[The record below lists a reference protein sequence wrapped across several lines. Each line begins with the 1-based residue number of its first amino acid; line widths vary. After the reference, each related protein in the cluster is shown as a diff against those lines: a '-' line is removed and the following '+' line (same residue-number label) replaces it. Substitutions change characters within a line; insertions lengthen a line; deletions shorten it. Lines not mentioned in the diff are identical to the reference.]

1 MERFRLNTPYPMRLN
16 TLSTPFVQQSRLDP
30 NTQMRVITD
39 PLLNM
44 SYRRQFEEYQQNI
57 FTETLGRVEGTA
69 IGAGLGAGIGTIIG
83 AIASFLLPD
92 FGLLIPAGT
101 AAGAA
106 IAGTTA
112 TTAGAAAAT
121 AATTFVGLKT
131 IGTVAGAT
139 IGATGGLIS
148 SDYTTHHA
156 TMDIINNTIIASFK
170 QNPAMGVLNS
180 LAFTGKSM
188 DLLMGGEAIRATISA
203 AITGNNMFEN
213 IARAYGTHEDGRTEY
228 DFSVI
233 REQIG
238 LDLGSFGNTVFDMTG
253 EIITDPGAISGTI
266 GKLATVKSANK
277 AILKSANKIGNA
289 MNFTINDVIA
299 KNPKLGKE
307 LARALR
313 HGSKEELVSFF
324 KKTNI
329 GVKTQDAIDDTML
342 SKFMQNVLDNA
353 SKNTAYRTYKM
364 FNQIDEMDDFLT
376 AKIFRLSNYPIGIWH
391 TMRKGSKWLN
401 DDIIPKIFKDSKAAK
416 VITDITDFIFGN
428 RSRVNF
434 IKECTEPL
442 REYISFKQNFKKYQD
457 IEGSLNSFLNSEYFK
472 GDNIYKKM
480 YQDYI
485 KKNPDADIEDKFF
498 KEIKNDYI
506 LYKDYSIKKLDEQ
519 SLNSTQ
525 TLLDLKNKLKS
536 KKDEM
541 EKLMGGNQFAF
552 QIKNKDEYQKLKNE
566 YDELYNEFK
575 RIAKEEQ
582 STIWKKRFLNRTK
595 SDKQFYR
602 ILRDLKKL
610 ASLKIET
617 EANKKAAQSLVKEL
631 VELLNKS
638 ENEQFLDE
646 IYLANGYQ
654 ATFLD
659 FLRKNIDDEIT
670 KDLKETF
677 DETVEKYEN
686 DFKKFSPRYR
696 ESVINGEIERF
707 LNLDTSDFSDDAL
720 DEYNKIVA
728 QIKEFNIVDRTLT
741 KLNKTKEE
749 LLDSLANTAKFNKKS
764 RSKVVKDIKNL
775 LNKID
780 ISIQENEK
788 LFSESPFTY
797 IDTEEGFSKVMSLF
811 NNFKNKYLYD
821 EISNSDFVAKTN
833 YVKDTEKEMLDK
845 YNSINKQKDIL
856 GIFTPQNYKSV
867 DRFGYFAVKERDHV
881 ARLSIA
887 FGNLFNKVQ
896 DHISSLLENTN
907 DLQVLNAINTINKT
921 IGRFSKPDASIAKI
935 NRTINLIRTE
945 VFDRNILNRLSDP
958 VVFTRL
964 RKIKNTL
971 SELRESKEARDYLDG
986 FSQDQSFLSDKLLFS
1001 KSSIEYYITMLG
1013 RYKAADT
1020 ENAANYDLLI
1030 KQLKEIEPNVDD
1042 VEYGGVIADFVDP
1055 LIFRTYST
1063 MYLFKDFIISNYSDL
1078 GTLEIKSILTDI
1090 QRIIATS
1097 EGLLK
1102 NISDETLKV
1111 DFTKFIDDFKS
1122 YLDEFYIEDFL
1133 SKTFDERDKI
1143 ISELSK
1149 RLDTIKLLQTKYAIS
1164 SMVNN
1169 ISNLK
1174 VSYNEIVSKA
1184 GDTLGK
1190 IRQEI
1195 LDKIKK
1201 IDVEFYNLLKPNK
1214 NNNFISAFKSLQMLY
1229 GLDDARLGSDV
1240 TKLFNDYNTKLS
1252 NYNNVLDTLNRINA
1266 VEFDS
1271 IKMQKIVEAST
1282 GQFNI
1287 SMESLAFNYIQNMLS
1302 KSFFSLDNLTKK
1314 TFTKDFAQ
1322 ELFNFV
1328 SRTKIVL
1335 GSFEGVNSYIDEAI
1349 NIIKYISTNLTY
1361 ILDKF
1366 DSELV
1371 KKFVSENFKNI
1382 NKIISDGLKSLSL
1395 KNKFDLNFDINFL
1408 GKDLPSEYKKIV
1420 KILLDNSNETASKVN
1435 LNILNKLPSF
1445 EKMSE
1450 ILIEAEPYDP
1460 ENVAIL
1466 KSLIRSPEDQIKF
1479 VNSLIEEELFPK
1491 DYTERLSYD
1500 NIIKHIRWEKYAVHD
1515 GTIKRNSKKI
1525 DFKNKK
1531 IKDFRYVTIDTETL
1545 NAHQGLLSVSYRII
1559 YFDKKKG
1566 KFVSSGKKVMYVDIN
1581 EVKANLENKFWD
1593 EASEEV
1599 DNLNMKILE
1608 SKGVH
1613 VENSKGATLR
1623 LHELNTKSQQGGY
1636 SIQQIFSRL
1645 NNILNDDNTMA
1656 VMHNA
1661 SFDIKQL
1668 LNAKYELDHK
1678 GDKLH
1683 LFSDSDAFELNNDFE
1698 SLFQTVG
1705 YNWNVM
1711 DSLDLIDKYDLV
1723 DSRSLTN
1730 IGAGKATLG
1739 SIVIFKDE
1747 NGNEL
1752 SKQTFG
1758 DVTSNS
1764 KYVITET
1771 YQIGKEPDIKLNGLD
1786 LHDAEVDTELTEA
1799 WVSKILSKHSN
1810 LDMAT
1815 FDTDNIN
1822 SQNAFINDLLFGT
1835 RTASIV
1841 STPRKRYFENVSP
1854 NKEQIEYSLLFEQ
1867 IREHKGDWKE
1877 FISKKPTEYLESF
1890 LHLFEYNRG
1899 KKIPE
1904 GLIDLYI
1911 SGVLRGATK
1920 PEQRAIIRMYHYA
1933 KELYEN
1939 RLKIKNPATKQYI
1952 SNVGK
1957 EVYEGTA
1964 INPFALPKTNKILF
1978 DPIKYSDEVEILSF
1992 ARKNEST
1999 TLRENIDSS
2008 LHFVPSYSTE
2018 KLSWAKYLKQ
2028 TLESELN
2035 KLGSFL
2041 ENENYSRLGE
2051 GLFDLVNS
2059 CLGDNF
2065 QMTYEHI
2072 SKLVTTLDYLVK
2084 VYEEDDLID
2093 ISKIKSLI
2101 SEFEL
2106 FEQQA
2111 KAHNLINQNI
2121 LKKRNHN
2128 IVYRQVNRALTS
2140 LKLYESFKYNIDFQ
2154 RLDNILDG
2162 VISDD
2167 RYTALT
2173 YMFNPDLVLDPVLKE
2188 SLVTFNNTPEV
2199 IRFKKE
2205 FKKIVNNI
2213 DWYQDN
2219 IINTLQSKGK
2229 IFSNHFAI
2237 VSQVINKIDK
2247 RVKDTTKQFSVMTP
2261 MSSWSKEAKDQ
2272 LLDGIRKDAEDIIA
2286 FFSSVDGI
2294 RFDDTVYGI
2303 YKSIIEKAE
2312 NSIAN
2317 NELPFLSPD
2326 AQFTNG
2332 FFRLIEEDLIRPLK
2346 NLEGMRIESI
2356 DEVGKAD
2363 DFGNALPKG
2372 REYSDSIRDLEELLQ
2387 RAVKPIRDILIDVKH
2402 QNRMF
2407 ETQPLTLRNM
2417 TNRMVMEISD
2427 ETGNVTK
2434 KALRPFELPL
2444 YSKNTIRYSDTK
2456 IDGYSTKMSMTR
2468 KKKNNEIFSYF
2479 FKKFD
2484 VFKKTAY
2491 PVVDFETGKLP
2502 QIIERIANAVGVD
2515 VDYFINELTFT
2526 NIDFDKPFTE
2536 FNKMVLEGIY
2546 KGDFKEMLSEE
2557 TLNSFGEEGLER
2569 VRKIVAEILFLNK
2582 NEFVSIDE
2590 NKFEQ
2595 FRNVLATILLDNLVL
2610 KRKFKFT
2617 HVNPVVLPFERA
2629 VKEID
2634 ATSEIWKQIQK
2645 FYTNAS
2651 GEIDAK
2657 GIQKYFQTNRHERL
2671 VYVDPSNGYIRQL
2684 NTDNSLLLKNVL
2696 ERKDL
2701 HVSVMSEDSFLKYA
2715 SVHQRR
2721 EIKNPVIRWMKDVIL
2736 RNIKLASLT
2745 FSIPFIVTNALA
2757 AAVQDITSTEGTVNV
2772 ASFVRNFSKAWS
2784 EYKLWKQPY
2793 EVIGSSY
2800 VSYYYR
2806 KMHNGKY
2813 KDWADFIDDPN
2824 FKKYLTELS
2833 KDPTAFEGVV
2843 VASKDADIV
2852 KKEAEGILKL
2862 IDQYEKSNSFAK
2874 IKQFNE
2880 YMRTASVSG
2889 QSAEF
2894 NNRERIYDAQKDN
2907 LEQLKKYREDHPED
2921 VRYYIYK
2928 DTPNRKDAF
2937 EAMGYTGDVPEFK
2950 DINDEY
2956 KWLASQGKLSSNLR
2970 HRKNQ
2975 LENMLNRA
2983 RSEKATAWLEKTK
2996 FPKMFLDFNGDME
3009 TVFRTTMLKSLM
3021 EEGSSLDKAAS
3032 EVIRRH
3038 FLYTDKSLAEQYSEF
3053 IIPFISYPLR
3063 SLNLF
3068 DELIDDSSI
3077 VEMMY
3082 LWDKYSWG
3090 DAEEQRKKSDYLTSR
3105 KAKGDIP
3112 VGNLLLKGT
3121 NPFTEAL
3128 MIPADLGGS
3137 FKNKLNP
3144 VIRTATGM
3152 SPVTQLP
3159 GISIASNLVQGLQD
3173 MSAGNY
3179 VPGQITGLANSFYR
3193 NSQYFYSKQPF
3204 TTKVKPFY
3212 NNLYTSGGF
3221 SRIAMNMQPTTLK
3234 NVQYRVGNI
3243 LYKRSIM

>member
-44 SYRRQFEEYQQNI
+44 SYRRQFEDYQQNI
-57 FTETLGRVEGTA
+57 FTEYLGRVEGTA
-69 IGAGLGAGIGTIIG
+69 IGATGGAGIGTVVGTIIG
-83 AIASFLLPD
+83 SIASIFVPGD
-92 FGLLIPAGT
+92 FGTLA
-101 AAGAA
+101 
-106 IAGTTA
+106 
-112 TTAGAAAAT
+112 
-121 AATTFVGLKT
+121 
-131 IGTVAGAT
+131 VAGAK
-139 IGATGGLIS
+139 IGAEVGAITGGTAGFVHA
-148 SDYTTHHA
+148 DYTTHHA

-170 QNPAMGVLNS
+170 QNPALGVLNS

-203 AITGNNMFEN
+203 AITGNDMFEN

-233 REQIG
+233 REQMG
-238 LDLGSFGNTVFDMTG
+238 LDLGSFGNFVFDMTG
-253 EIITDPGAISGTI
+253 EIVTDPGAISGTI
-266 GKLATVKSANK
+266 GKLATKGKAGK
-277 AILKSANKIGNA
+277 AIVESINTVNDANKIVTKKA
-289 MNFTINDVIA
+289 LSD
-299 KNPKLGKE
+299 PKLMKQVSK
-307 LARALR
+307 AFR
-313 HGSKEELVSFF
+313 HGNTDEIMSAMKNVVDKRMT
-324 KKTNI
+324 KKINKDVLEKF
-329 GVKTQDAIDDTML
+329 VKSVQDEATK
-342 SKFMQNVLDNA
+342 S
-353 SKNTAYRTYKM
+353 TAYNVYKM

-391 TMRKGSKWLN
+391 TMKKGSKWLN
-401 DDIIPKIFKDSKAAK
+401 DDIIPKLFEDSKAAK
-416 VITDITDFIFGN
+416 VITDITDFVFGN

-442 REYISFKQNFKKYQD
+442 REYIFFKQNFKKYQG

-472 GDNIYKKM
+472 GGNTYKKI
-480 YQDYI
+480 YQDFI
-485 KKNPDADIEDKFF
+485 KKNPDADIEDEFF
-498 KEIKNDYI
+498 KEIKTDYI
-506 LYKDYSIKKLDEQ
+506 RYRDESIKKLDEQ
-519 SLNSTQ
+519 SLNNTL

-536 KKDEM
+536 KRDEM
-541 EKLMGGNQFAF
+541 EKLMGGNRFAS
-552 QIKNKDEYQKLKNE
+552 QIKNKDEYQKLKDE

-575 RIAKEEQ
+575 RITKEEQ
-582 STIWKKRFLNRTK
+582 FTIWKKRSLNRTK
-595 SDKQFYR
+595 NDKQFYR
-602 ILRDLKKL
+602 IIRDLKKL

-646 IYLANGYQ
+646 IYLANRYQ
-654 ATFLD
+654 TTFLD
-659 FLRKNIDDEIT
+659 FLRKNMDDEIT
-670 KDLKETF
+670 KDLKKTF
-677 DETVEKYEN
+677 DETVEKYKN
-686 DFKKFSPRYR
+686 DFESFSPRYR
-696 ESVINGEIERF
+696 EGVINGEIERF
-707 LNLDTSDFSDDAL
+707 LNLDTSNLSDNAL

-728 QIKEFNIVDRTLT
+728 QIKAFNTADKTLA
-741 KLNKTKEE
+741 KLNKSKEE
-749 LLDSLANTAKFNKKS
+749 LLGGLADTSKFQKKS
-764 RSKVVKDIKNL
+764 RSKTVKDIKNL
-775 LNKID
+775 LNKIN

-788 LFSESPFTY
+788 LYLESPFAY

-811 NNFKNKYLYD
+811 NNFKNKYLYS
-821 EISNSDFVAKTN
+821 EISDSDFVVKIDDAKQLEE
-833 YVKDTEKEMLDK
+833 DMLNR
-845 YNSINKQKDIL
+845 YNSINKQRDIL
-856 GIFTPQNYKSV
+856 EVFTPQNYQSV
-867 DRFGYFAVKERDHV
+867 ERFGYFAVKERDSV

-887 FGNLFNKVQ
+887 FGDLFNKVQ

-907 DLQVLNAINTINKT
+907 DLQVKNAIDTINKT
-921 IGRFSKPDASIAKI
+921 IGSFSTTDASIAKI

-945 VFDRNILNRLSDP
+945 IFDNNTLNRLSNPD
-958 VVFTRL
+958 VFKHL

-971 SELRESKEARDYLDG
+971 SNLKKTSKEARDYLDG

-1001 KSSIEYYITMLG
+1001 KSRIKYYIDKLE
-1013 RYKAADT
+1013 RYKAANTD
-1020 ENAANYDLLI
+1020 NAANYDLLI

-1042 VEYGGVIADFVDP
+1042 VEYGSVIADFVDP

-1078 GTLEIKSILTDI
+1078 GTLEIKSVLIDVR
-1090 QRIIATS
+1090 RIIATS
-1097 EGLLK
+1097 EELLE
-1102 NISDETLKV
+1102 NISDETLKTN
-1111 DFTKFIDDFKS
+1111 FAKFISDFKS

-1133 SKTFDERDKI
+1133 IKSFEERDKI

-1149 RLDTIKLLQTKYAIS
+1149 RLDTFKLRQTKYAIS

-1169 ISNLK
+1169 FSNLK
-1174 VSYNEIVSKA
+1174 VSYNKIVSKA
-1184 GDTLGK
+1184 GKLLNEARLK
-1190 IRQEI
+1190 ILSQIR
-1195 LDKIKK
+1195 K
-1201 IDVEFYNLLKPNK
+1201 IDIEFYNLLKPNTGF
-1214 NNNFISAFKSLQMLY
+1214 NFISAFKSLQMLY
-1229 GLDDARLGSDV
+1229 GLDD
-1240 TKLFNDYNTKLS
+1240 TKLALLGFNVNELFNEYNTQLS
-1252 NYNNVLDTLNRINA
+1252 NFNNVFDTLNKINA
-1266 VEFDS
+1266 AEYDS
-1271 IKMQKIVEAST
+1271 IKMQKIVESSA

-1287 SMESLAFNYIQNMLS
+1287 SMENLAFSYIQNMLE

-1314 TFTKDFAQ
+1314 TFTKDFTQ
-1322 ELFNFV
+1322 ELFNFI

-1335 GSFEGVNSYIDEAI
+1335 ESFEGVNSYIDEAI
-1349 NIIKYISTNLTY
+1349 NIIKHVVTNLTY

-1366 DSELV
+1366 DSELAE
-1371 KKFVSENFKNI
+1371 KFVSENFKNI
-1382 NKIISDGLKSLSL
+1382 NNVISDGLKSLSL
-1395 KNKFDLNFDINFL
+1395 KNKFGLNFDINFL
-1408 GKDLPSEYKKIV
+1408 EKDLPSEYKKVV
-1420 KILLDNSNETASKVN
+1420 KTLLDNSNVTASKVN

-1450 ILIEAEPYDP
+1450 ILTEAELYDP

-1466 KSLIRSPEDQIKF
+1466 KSLIKTPEDQIKF
-1479 VNSLIEEELFPK
+1479 ANSLLEEKLFPK
-1491 DYTERLSYD
+1491 DYTDRLFSN
-1500 NIIKHIRWEKYAVHD
+1500 NIFKHIRKTD
-1515 GTIKRNSKKI
+1515 KI
-1525 DFKNKK
+1525 DFENKT
-1531 IKDFRYVTIDTETL
+1531 IKDFKYAIIDTETL

-1559 YFDKKKG
+1559 YFDKKEG
-1566 KFVSSGKKVMYVDIN
+1566 RFVSGDKIVMYVSMN
-1581 EVKANLENKFWD
+1581 EVKQNIKNKFWD
-1593 EASEEV
+1593 KASKQV

-1613 VENSKGATLR
+1613 VENSKGATVR
-1623 LHELNTKSQQGGY
+1623 LHQLNTDTQNGGFTIRDIFTELN
-1636 SIQQIFSRL
+1636 RVL
-1645 NNILNDDNTMA
+1645 DDDDTIA

-1668 LNAKYELDHK
+1668 LNAKYELDHRK
-1678 GDKLH
+1678 DKLH

-1698 SLFQTVG
+1698 SLFKTVG

-1747 NGNEL
+1747 NGKEL
-1752 SKQTFG
+1752 SRQIYG
-1758 DVTSNS
+1758 DVTSES
-1764 KYVITET
+1764 KYIITET

-1810 LDMAT
+1810 LDMAS

-1822 SQNAFINDLLFGT
+1822 SQNVFIDNLINSTDTFQSYKNNFEDLHSNYK
-1835 RTASIV
+1835 RIDVV
-1841 STPRKRYFENVSP
+1841 S
-1854 NKEQIEYSLLFEQ
+1854 
-1867 IREHKGDWKE
+1867 
-1877 FISKKPTEYLESF
+1877 
-1890 LHLFEYNRG
+1890 NR
-1899 KKIPE
+1899 
-1904 GLIDLYI
+1904 ID
-1911 SGVLRGATK
+1911 
-1920 PEQRAIIRMYHYA
+1920 
-1933 KELYEN
+1933 
-1939 RLKIKNPATKQYI
+1939 
-1952 SNVGK
+1952 
-1957 EVYEGTA
+1957 
-1964 INPFALPKTNKILF
+1964 
-1978 DPIKYSDEVEILSF
+1978 EILSKMENLPELHGKDKEKYIV
-1992 ARKNEST
+1992 ALKKSLAKNEAR
-1999 TLRENIDSS
+1999 LMEYIDQTDK
-2008 LHFVPSYSTE
+2008 LE
-2018 KLSWAKYLKQ
+2018 IKLKGQRKLSWGEKFKQ
-2028 TLESELN
+2028 TLEEELN

-2051 GLFDLVNS
+2051 GLIASINS
-2059 CLGDNF
+2059 YLGNNF
-2065 QMTYEHI
+2065 KMTYEYI
-2072 SKLVTTLDYLVK
+2072 SKIITALGYLVNI
-2084 VYEEDDLID
+2084 YEEDDLINL
-2093 ISKIKSLI
+2093 SKIKSLI

-2111 KAHNLINQNI
+2111 KAHNLIGKTI

-2140 LKLYESFKYNIDFQ
+2140 LKLYESFKYNIGFK

-2173 YMFNPDLVLDPVLKE
+2173 YMFNPDLVSDHGLKE
-2188 SLVTFNNTPEV
+2188 ALMTFNNTPEV

-2219 IINTLQSKGK
+2219 IINALQSKGK
-2229 IFSNHFAI
+2229 KFSNHFAI

-2247 RVKDTTKQFSVMTP
+2247 RVKDTTKQFGVMTP
-2261 MSSWSKEAKDQ
+2261 MSSWSKEAKEQ

-2294 RFDDTVYGI
+2294 HFDDTVYGI

-2312 NSIAN
+2312 DSIAN

-2332 FFRLIEEDLIRPLK
+2332 FFRLIEEDLIKPLK
-2346 NLEGMRIESI
+2346 NLEGMKIESI
-2356 DEVGKAD
+2356 DEIGKTD

-2372 REYSDSIRDLEELLQ
+2372 RKYSDSIRDLEELLQ
-2387 RAVKPIRDILIDVKH
+2387 DAVEPIRNILIDVKH
-2402 QNRMF
+2402 KNRMF
-2407 ETQPLTLRNM
+2407 KTQPLTLRNM

-2427 ETGNVTK
+2427 ETGNVTQ

-2456 IDGYSTKMSMTR
+2456 IDGYSTKMSMAR
-2468 KKKNNEIFSYF
+2468 KKKVNEIFSYF
-2479 FKKFD
+2479 FKDFD
-2484 VFKKTAY
+2484 VFKQTVY

-2536 FNKMVLEGIY
+2536 FNKMLLERIY
-2546 KGDFKEMLSEE
+2546 KGDFKEIFSEE
-2557 TLNSFGEEGLER
+2557 TFNSFGEEGLEKL
-2569 VRKIVAEILFLNK
+2569 RKIVAEILFLNK
-2582 NEFVSIDE
+2582 DEFVSIDE
-2590 NKFEQ
+2590 KKFEQ

-2610 KRKFKFT
+2610 KRKFKFNS
-2617 HVNPVVLPFERA
+2617 VMFSFDRA

-2634 ATSEIWKQIQK
+2634 ATSEIWKQIQQ
-2645 FYTNAS
+2645 FYTNTS
-2651 GEIDAK
+2651 GEIDIK

-2745 FSIPFIVTNALA
+2745 FSIPFITTNALA

-2806 KMHNGKY
+2806 KMHNGEY

-2843 VASKDADIV
+2843 VASKDANIV
-2852 KKEAEGILKL
+2852 KKEAEDILKL
-2862 IDQYEKSNSFAK
+2862 IDQYEKSNLFAT
-2874 IKQFNE
+2874 IKQFNG

-2894 NNRERIYDAQKDN
+2894 NNRERIYDAQKEN
-2907 LEQLKKYREDHPED
+2907 LEQLKEYRVNHPED

-2928 DTPNRKDAF
+2928 DTPNGKQAF
-2937 EAMGYTGDVPEFK
+2937 EDMGYTGDVPEFK

-2956 KWLASQGKLSSNLR
+2956 KWLASQKKLSSNLR

-3021 EEGSSLDKAAS
+3021 EEGSSLDEAAS

-3112 VGNLLLKGT
+3112 VGNVLLKGT
-3121 NPFTEAL
+3121 NPFTESMML
-3128 MIPADLGGS
+3128 LADPVGS

-3159 GISIASNLVQGLQD
+3159 GISLASNLVQGLQD
-3173 MSAGNY
+3173 MSTGNY
-3179 VPGQITGLANSFYR
+3179 TPGQITGLANSFYR

-3221 SRIAMNMQPTTLK
+3221 SRIAMNMQPATLK
-3234 NVQYRVGNI
+3234 NVQYRVGSI

>member
-39 PLLNM
+39 PLLNI
-44 SYRRQFEEYQQNI
+44 SYRRQFEDYQQNI
-57 FTETLGRVEGTA
+57 FTETLGRVEGAT
-69 IGAGLGAGIGTIIG
+69 IGAALGASIGTIIG
-83 AIASFLLPD
+83 AIASFFLPD

-101 AAGAA
+101 AAGAT

-139 IGATGGLIS
+139 IGATGGLIG

-203 AITGNNMFEN
+203 AITGNDMFEN
-213 IARAYGTHEDGRTEY
+213 IARAYGAHEDGRTEY
-228 DFSVI
+228 DFSVL
-233 REQIG
+233 REQMG
-238 LDLGSFGNTVFDMTG
+238 LDLGAFGNFVFDMTG

-266 GKLATVKSANK
+266 GKLATAKSANK
-277 AILKSANKIGNA
+277 AVLKSANKIGDA

-313 HGSKEELVSFF
+313 HGNKEELVSFF

-329 GVKTQDAIDDTML
+329 GKKLDVFIAGADGIKVQETIDDAML
-342 SKFMQNVLDNA
+342 SKFMQSVLDNA
-353 SKNTAYRTYKM
+353 SKNTAYRAYKM

-391 TMRKGSKWLN
+391 TLKKGSKWLN
-401 DDIIPKIFKDSKAAK
+401 DDIIPELFKDSKAAE
-416 VITDITDFIFGN
+416 VITDITDFVFGN

-457 IEGSLNSFLNSEYFK
+457 IEGSLSGFFNSNFFKEY
-472 GDNIYKKM
+472 NIKKE
-480 YQDYI
+480 DYLEFI
-485 KKNPDADIEDKFF
+485 KKNPDADIEDDFF
-498 KEIKNDYI
+498 REVKNDYI
-506 LYKDYSIKKLDEQ
+506 RYRDESIKKLDEQ
-519 SLNSTQ
+519 SLNNTLS
-525 TLLDLKNKLKS
+525 LLDLKNKLKS
-536 KKDEM
+536 KRDEM
-541 EKLMGGNQFAF
+541 EKLMGGNQFAS
-552 QIKNKDEYQKLKNE
+552 QIKNKDEYQKLKDE

-575 RIAKEEQ
+575 RITKEEQ
-582 STIWKKRFLNRTK
+582 STVWKKRFFNRTK
-595 SDKQFYR
+595 NDKQFYR
-602 ILRDLKKL
+602 IIRDLKKL

-646 IYLANGYQ
+646 IYLANRYQ
-654 ATFLD
+654 TTFLD
-659 FLRKNIDDEIT
+659 FLRKNMDDEIT
-670 KDLKETF
+670 KDLKKTF
-677 DETVEKYEN
+677 DETVKKYEN
-686 DFKKFSPRYR
+686 DFKTFSPLYR
-696 ESVINGEIERF
+696 EEIVKAEIEQFLNMDTSNFSDSALEEYTKVINEIDKIGVLKNSSILE
-707 LNLDTSDFSDDAL
+707 NYDT
-720 DEYNKIVA
+720 
-728 QIKEFNIVDRTLT
+728 
-741 KLNKTKEE
+741 
-749 LLDSLANTAKFNKKS
+749 
-764 RSKVVKDIKNL
+764 
-775 LNKID
+775 
-780 ISIQENEK
+780 
-788 LFSESPFTY
+788 
-797 IDTEEGFSKVMSLF
+797 FSKVMSLF

-821 EISNSDFVAKTN
+821 EISDSDFVAKTN
-833 YVKDTEKEMLDK
+833 DAKDIEKEMLDR
-845 YNSINKQKDIL
+845 YNSINKQKDML
-856 GIFTPQNYKSV
+856 EVFTPQNYQSV
-867 DRFGYFAVKERDHV
+867 ERFGYFAVKERDSV

-887 FGNLFNKVQ
+887 FGDLFNKVQ

-907 DLQVLNAINTINKT
+907 DPQVISAITTINKT
-921 IGRFSKPDASIAKI
+921 VGRFSKTDASIAKI

-945 VFDRNILNRLSDP
+945 IFDRNILNRLSEP
-958 VVFTRL
+958 IVFTRL
-964 RKIKNTL
+964 RKIRNTL
-971 SELRESKEARDYLDG
+971 SELRESKEAKDYLEG

-1001 KSSIEYYITMLG
+1001 KSSIEYYITSLEK
-1013 RYKAADT
+1013 YKAADT

-1042 VEYGGVIADFVDP
+1042 VEYGSVITDFVDP

-1063 MYLFKDFIISNYSDL
+1063 MYLFKDFIISNHSDL
-1078 GTLEIKSILTDI
+1078 GTLEIKSILTDVR
-1090 QRIIATS
+1090 RIIATS
-1097 EGLLK
+1097 EGMIE
-1102 NISDETLKV
+1102 NISNETLRT

-1133 SKTFDERDKI
+1133 IKSFDERDKI
-1143 ISELSK
+1143 ILELNK
-1149 RLDTIKLLQTKYAIS
+1149 RLDTFKLLQTKYAIS

-1184 GDTLGK
+1184 GESLEK
-1190 IRQEI
+1190 IRLKILSQIREI
-1195 LDKIKK
+1195 DPGFY
-1201 IDVEFYNLLKPNK
+1201 DVLKSITDF
-1214 NNNFISAFKSLQMLY
+1214 NFISTFKSLQTIY
-1229 GLDDARLGSDV
+1229 GLDDVELAFLGFDV
-1240 TKLFNDYNTKLS
+1240 NGLFDEYNTQLS
-1252 NYNNVLDTLNRINA
+1252 NYHNVLDTLNKIKA
-1266 VEFDS
+1266 TEFDS
-1271 IKMQKIVEAST
+1271 IKMQKIVEASAE
-1282 GQFNI
+1282 QFNI
-1287 SMESLAFNYIQNMLS
+1287 SMENLAFSYIQNMLN

-1328 SRTKIVL
+1328 SRTEIVL

-1349 NIIKYISTNLTY
+1349 NIIKHVATNLTY
-1361 ILDKF
+1361 ILGKF
-1366 DSELV
+1366 DSELA

-1382 NKIISDGLKSLSL
+1382 NNVISDGLKSLSL
-1395 KNKFDLNFDINFL
+1395 KNKFGLNFDINFL
-1408 GKDLPSEYKKIV
+1408 EKDLPSEYKKIV
-1420 KILLDNSNETASKVN
+1420 KTLLDNSNVTASKVN

-1450 ILIEAEPYDP
+1450 ILIEAEPDDP

-1479 VNSLIEEELFPK
+1479 ANSLLEEKLFPK
-1491 DYTERLSYD
+1491 DYTERLTSN
-1500 NIIKHIRWEKYAVHD
+1500 NIIKHIRRKDTEKVGAD
-1515 GTIKRNSKKI
+1515 GKLKRDLNKI
-1525 DFKNKK
+1525 DFKNKT
-1531 IKDFRYVTIDTETL
+1531 IKDFRYVIVDTETL

-1559 YFDKKKG
+1559 HFNEKG
-1566 KFVSSGKKVMYVDIN
+1566 ELVSGDKKVMYVKLD
-1581 EVKANLENKFWD
+1581 EVKQNIKDGFWD
-1593 EASEEV
+1593 DASEQV

-1613 VENSKGATLR
+1613 AENSKGATIR
-1623 LHELNTKSQQGGY
+1623 LHQLNTDQNDGFTMHEILDELN
-1636 SIQQIFSRL
+1636 RVL
-1645 NNILNDDNTMA
+1645 DNDDTIA

-1668 LNAKYELDHK
+1668 LNAKYELDHRK
-1678 GDKLH
+1678 DKLH

-1739 SIVIFKDE
+1739 SIVVVLDE
-1747 NGNEL
+1747 NGNKL
-1752 SKQTFG
+1752 SEQTFG

-1799 WVSKILSKHSN
+1799 WVSKILSNHSS
-1810 LDMAT
+1810 LDMAS

-1822 SQNAFINDLLFGT
+1822 SQNAFINDLLFG
-1835 RTASIV
+1835 
-1841 STPRKRYFENVSP
+1841 
-1854 NKEQIEYSLLFEQ
+1854 
-1867 IREHKGDWKE
+1867 
-1877 FISKKPTEYLESF
+1877 SKK
-1890 LHLFEYNRG
+1890 
-1899 KKIPE
+1899 
-1904 GLIDLYI
+1904 
-1911 SGVLRGATK
+1911 
-1920 PEQRAIIRMYHYA
+1920 
-1933 KELYEN
+1933 
-1939 RLKIKNPATKQYI
+1939 
-1952 SNVGK
+1952 
-1957 EVYEGTA
+1957 
-1964 INPFALPKTNKILF
+1964 LPWA
-1978 DPIKYSDEVEILSF
+1978 E
-1992 ARKNEST
+1992 
-1999 TLRENIDSS
+1999 
-2008 LHFVPSYSTE
+2008 HF
-2018 KLSWAKYLKQ
+2018 KQ

-2059 CLGDNF
+2059 YLGDNF

-2072 SKLVTTLDYLVK
+2072 SKLITTLSYLVK
-2084 VYEEDDLID
+2084 IYEEDDLID
-2093 ISKIKSLI
+2093 ITKIKSLI

-2111 KAHNLINQNI
+2111 EAHNLINQKI

-2154 RLDNILDG
+2154 RLDDILDG

-2173 YMFNPDLVLDPVLKE
+2173 YMFNPDLVSDPVLKE
-2188 SLVTFNNTPEV
+2188 SLVAFNNTPEV

-2229 IFSNHFAI
+2229 MFSNHFAI

-2247 RVKDTTKQFSVMTP
+2247 RVKDTTKQFGVITP

-2286 FFSSVDGI
+2286 FFSSVDGV

-2312 NSIAN
+2312 DSIAN

-2326 AQFTNG
+2326 SQFTNG

-2356 DEVGKAD
+2356 DEIGKTD

-2372 REYSDSIRDLEELLQ
+2372 KEYSDSVRDLEELLQ

-2402 QNRMF
+2402 KNRVF
-2407 ETQPLTLRNM
+2407 KTQPLTLRNM
-2417 TNRMVMEISD
+2417 TNKMVMEISD

-2468 KKKNNEIFSYF
+2468 KKKVNEIFSYF

-2484 VFKKTAY
+2484 VFKQTAY

-2526 NIDFDKPFTE
+2526 NIDFDKPFTK
-2536 FNKMVLEGIY
+2536 FNKMILEGIY

-2557 TLNSFGEEGLER
+2557 TINFFGDKGLEKI
-2569 VRKIVAEILFLNK
+2569 RKTVAEILFLNK
-2582 NEFVSIDE
+2582 GDFSYIDE

-2617 HVNPVVLPFERA
+2617 HVDPAVFPFERA

-2634 ATSEIWKQIQK
+2634 ATSEIWKQIQQ

-2651 GEIDAK
+2651 GEIDIK
-2657 GIQKYFQTNRHERL
+2657 GIQKYFQTNKHERL

-2684 NTDNSLLLKNVL
+2684 NTDNSLLLKNIL

-2745 FSIPFIVTNALA
+2745 FSVPFIATNALA

-2772 ASFVRNFSKAWS
+2772 ASFVKNFSKAWS

-2793 EVIGSSY
+2793 EVVGSSY

-2813 KDWADFIDDPN
+2813 KDWADFIDKPEFEEFLVKLKENPN
-2824 FKKYLTELS
+2824 
-2833 KDPTAFEGVV
+2833 AFEGAVT
-2843 VASKDADIV
+2843 AGKDADIV
-2852 KKEAEGILKL
+2852 AQEAATILDLIYEYKKN
-2862 IDQYEKSNSFAK
+2862 KSFSK

-2921 VRYYIYK
+2921 VRYYIYNDKPNGKQAFK
-2928 DTPNRKDAF
+2928 D
-2937 EAMGYTGDVPEFK
+2937 MGYTGDIPEFK

-2956 KWLASQGKLSSNLR
+2956 KWLASQNKLSSNLR

-3021 EEGSSLDKAAS
+3021 EEGSSLDEAAS

-3077 VEMMY
+3077 IEMMY

-3112 VGNLLLKGT
+3112 VGDVLLKGT

-3144 VIRTATGM
+3144 IIKAAIDP
-3152 SPVTQLP
+3152 SNAKYLP
-3159 GISIASNLVQGLQD
+3159 GISQGVNLVQGIQD
-3173 MSAGNY
+3173 MSTGNY
-3179 VPGQITGLANSFYR
+3179 TPGQITGLANSFYR